1 MQYDNLPKEL
11 RDNGKFCVWKYEPRK
26 GKTKPGKV
34 PYQISG
40 KRAQSNNEYTFSNYS
55 DAVAVVSHYDG
66 LGLGI
71 FRGFSAV
78 DVDHCVNTD
87 GTLTAIGQSIVAIFT
102 GCYIEISPSGTG
114 LRVIFKASGFQY
126 DSAKYYINNSK
137 LGVELLDTIFS
148 LWFLALNNDFWRFF
162 TVIGIYDNICSL
174 SANLGAKLD
183 AGFQIN
189 LIFFITIL
197 MNQFI
202 NP

>member
-1 MQYDNLPKEL
+1 MNRVKE
-11 RDNGKFCVWKYEPRK
+11 RQNRVRCHIKSAA
-26 GKTKPGKV
+26 
-34 PYQISG
+34 SG
-40 KRAQSNNEYTFSNYS
+40 RNQTMNTLFNYS

-87 GTLTAIGQSIVAIFT
+87 STLTAIGQSIAEIFT

-137 LGVELLDTIFS
+137 LGVEVYVYGATNKFV
-148 LWFLALNNDFWRFF
+148 
-162 TVIGIYDNICSL
+162 TVTGNVYQQGDVIE
-174 SANLGAKLD
+174 
-183 AGFQIN
+183 AGRSYKRSS
-189 LIFFITIL
+189 IL
-197 MNQFI
+197 YAS
-202 NP
+202 